1 MATRPLMEHEY
12 IQDGLIH
19 CSVCKKPK
27 QVVIQVPD
35 NYIGVFRNETNG
47 IYDSPC
53 ECQVKAAEEEKRL
66 KLIEERRLKYIP
78 IKKHREFRFAL
89 DDGQTPRTKLI
100 CERYVEKFDE
110 MKKNGMGLLF
120 FGDVGTGKTFYEYCI
135 ANELID
141 RGYSVTATSLLKII
155 HEAQQFK
162 NDFDEKMSKYLEN
175 DLLII
180 DDIGTERDT
189 GFANE
194 YVYKFIDLC
203 YASDIPILASTNKT
217 LDEIQ
222 GEIDSDKETTQ
233 KRIYDRLLEKCF
245 PVKLNKVKRRVVNSD
260 INRKKMAEILGL

>member
-1 MATRPLMEHEY
+1 MATRPLMENEY

-19 CSVCKKPK
+19 CSVCKQPK
-27 QVVIQVPD
+27 QIRLPD
-35 NYIGVFRNETNG
+35 NLKSVFKNATNG

-53 ECQVKAAEEEKRL
+53 ECQVRAREEEERL

-78 IKKHREFRFAL
+78 IKKHRELRFAL

-100 CERYVEKFDE
+100 CEKYVEKFDE
-110 MKKNGMGLLF
+110 MKKNGLGLLF
-120 FGDVGTGKTFYEYCI
+120 YGDVGTGKTFYEYCI

-141 RGYSVTATSLLKII
+141 RGYSVTVTSLIKII
-155 HEAQQFK
+155 QEAQKFEE
-162 NDFDEKMSKYLEN
+162 DFDEKMSKYLEN

-203 YASDIPILASTNKT
+203 YASNIPILASTNKT

-245 PVKLNKVKRRVVNSD
+245 PVKLNKVKRRVVNSEE
-260 INRKKMAEILGL
+260 NRKKMAEILGL